1 MDMKLYL
8 TVILIYISLMSNE
21 DEHFFMC
28 LCTFFKKNEFLVSL
42 ISSK

>member
-21 DEHFFMC
+21 DECFFVC
-28 LCTFFKKNEFLVSL
+28 LCTFFKKMKILCL
-42 ISSK
+42 